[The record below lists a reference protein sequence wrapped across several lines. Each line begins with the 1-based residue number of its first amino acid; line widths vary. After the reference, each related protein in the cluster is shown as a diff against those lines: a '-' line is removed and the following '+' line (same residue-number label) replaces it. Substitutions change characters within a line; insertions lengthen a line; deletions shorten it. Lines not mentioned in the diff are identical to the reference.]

1 MVFFD
6 DDERWH
12 EGVVVMH
19 EGSVED
25 APYIIFYEVD
35 DQWERVDVPD
45 PTIVFQKG
53 AVSAG
58 QDPRIKVTRD
68 MLLSTLTL

>member
-1 MVFFD
+1 M
-6 DDERWH
+6 
-12 EGVVVMH
+12 
-19 EGSVED
+19 ED

-68 MLLSTLTL
+68 MLPGDDDLDS